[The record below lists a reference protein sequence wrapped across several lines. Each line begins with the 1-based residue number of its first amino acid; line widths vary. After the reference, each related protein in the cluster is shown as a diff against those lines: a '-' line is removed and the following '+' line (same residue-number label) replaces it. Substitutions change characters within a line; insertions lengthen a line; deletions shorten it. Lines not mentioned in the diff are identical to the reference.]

1 MKRSGERRQL
11 ATKQPGTSSPS
22 VTEARLSCPRPF
34 WIGSPAAHSGRPGS
48 SLGGSAVLRE
58 VQPWEEPQGAGVVP
72 VVAAGCR
79 LDMSAGG
86 GASAVVG
93 RALGGAS
100 EEGWARRRRTARGK
114 GRGARRVA
122 PRFLPWAQPAFRA
135 PTQSQAA
142 SSP

>member
-1 MKRSGERRQL
+1 MDCVARQAPPVYGIL
-11 ATKQPGTSSPS
+11 Q
-22 VTEARLSCPRPF
+22 ARILE
-34 WIGSPAAHSGRPGS
+34 WVVI
-48 SLGGSAVLRE
+48 
-58 VQPWEEPQGAGVVP
+58 QPWEEPQGAGVVP